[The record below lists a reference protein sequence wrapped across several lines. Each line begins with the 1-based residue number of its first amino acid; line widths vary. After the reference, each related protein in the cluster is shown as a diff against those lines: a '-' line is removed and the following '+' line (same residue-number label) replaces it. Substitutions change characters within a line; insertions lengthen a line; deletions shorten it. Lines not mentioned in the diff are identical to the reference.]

1 MPHQLRRII
10 GINIRNPKEGVPSGR
25 IVSMD
30 PRGGVLAIG
39 VNGVGKTTFLRLLP
53 LFYGATVQQIMR
65 GTGHAKMVAHVLPDP
80 SSAVAFEYE
89 RESEEDLRTVV
100 VHCRPNEDA
109 PQFHILH
116 GAYREQYFYDE
127 HRQFVTR
134 DEFKARVE
142 AMGIEVSP
150 KLFLHQYRSVILS
163 ENLSTKEG
171 RELRRLAARHA
182 LGPRPLRHL
191 DQIAAAMA
199 NEKISFRDLQSI
211 VIDRVSDTE
220 FGGGEVNQRTL
231 KKNRSDVSRWI
242 DDHKHLTAV
251 MRHAPKAKEMAGG
264 VAKLRDHHMALCSL
278 HVAVKEARTQTG
290 DELNEKERH
299 RTALLSTFAADN
311 AELSDRIAVLKN
323 DVQKADSDHGS
334 KQKDVDAANDKQAFF
349 ARIDI
354 EALVTEEE
362 AEQEILQDQRNA
374 RAELEPLDREAGNLS
389 ATLRERTATIVTTHL
404 ARVQEI
410 DRQINDSVAQE
421 SEQRQ
426 EISEQRA
433 NALEGLQPSERA
445 VQISAERL
453 ALVEDKGRLQA
464 LIHHP
469 TEPDEVTES
478 LQSARRGLQEAQVV
492 LGAAEAARREQEK
505 SLASARAAA
514 EQALDKVAQ
523 VDRAIAA
530 NGVETAEVQQ
540 QLTPPRG
547 SLLEFLRTTDEELWA
562 DGAKLLAP
570 ELLNRTDLNPRIGLA
585 PIEPPQSGEVLLNS
599 LVLDASGLGKP
610 AWVDMAEVQARL
622 RNLAEAARGLA
633 TAHKEASAVA
643 KRAGT
648 ARAEAQQ
655 SLEHLQ
661 QQESLAKTA
670 TGNAQT
676 ALTRWEGHAQQQ
688 RDDCA
693 RRARIDLGKLQE
705 KLADLGAEERA
716 LAQEAGRIVELL
728 KADFT
733 SQLQRLA
740 ADSKTARDALQ
751 AQRANAEIQRD
762 EQITRIEADVALEA
776 QGRGVDPVRMQKL
789 RDRIKAAGERL
800 DAIGNN
806 RHHVRGWREFQRSV
820 APRMEAER
828 IELASLQRRLDLAR
842 RQHNETAAQ
851 LGALEIKAK
860 QVLADA
866 DRQIQSRKEEIDAL
880 DTLLAGRLKDFL
892 SHVPKSLDIDWSIP
906 SLATEVQKRLA
917 ALDRDLDE
925 LRKDVRTLRNAM
937 TERAGPVADWLNMR
951 EKEHTDPQRLLEHQ
965 VCVEQ
970 AESVIEWFGV
980 TAYGPYVDAMNKEM
994 HSYFAIASTFV
1005 QELELFDRRINSFN
1019 TELQKA
1025 LKETATF
1032 ARFRDLSVTVR
1043 SGVGKINYLETLRAM
1058 RDTGNSRG
1066 STLRSI
1072 ASQDRE
1078 LPRDEDVQLMR
1089 NFRDLLPED
1098 GVFRVNLSDQVR
1110 LECSLIE
1117 NGKARLITNE
1127 EEFRGI
1133 SSNGNT
1139 ALIVAMFLMGFVQMI
1154 RGPKSTVRV
1163 TWIADEVGRYDPDNL
1178 RAFLD
1183 TLDAHN
1189 IDVISASPSIDPEI
1203 ARHFPRLCV
1212 FESNGSIQTSRTD
1225 ITDFD
1230 LEEEEHATA

>member
-25 IVSMD
+25 IASMD
-30 PRGGVLAIG
+30 PRRGVLAIG

-89 RESEEDLRTVV
+89 RENEEDLRTVV

-127 HRQFVTR
+127 SRQFVAR

-142 AMGIEVSP
+142 AMGVEVSP

-163 ENLSTKEG
+163 ENLATKEG
-171 RELRRLAARHA
+171 RELRRLAARHS
-182 LGPRPLRHL
+182 LGPKPLRHL

-251 MRHAPKAKEMAGG
+251 MRLAPKAKEMATS
-264 VAKLRDHHMALCSL
+264 VTKLREHHVALCSL
-278 HVAVKEARTQTG
+278 HVAVKEALAQTRT
-290 DELNEKERH
+290 ELEEKERH
-299 RTALLSTFAADN
+299 K
-311 AELSDRIAVLKN
+311 AVLVSDFEEESKVFGERITELKS
-323 DVQKADSDHGS
+323 DTKQAEADHALKLKEVES
-334 KQKDVDAANDKQAFF
+334 ANDKQAFF
-349 ARIDI
+349 AKI
-354 EALVTEEE
+354 EIAALVAEED
-362 AEQEILQDQRNA
+362 AEQTVLQEQRDA

-389 ATLRERTATIVTTHL
+389 ASLRERSATVIQAHL
-404 ARVQEI
+404 QRVQDI
-410 DRQINDSVAQE
+410 DRQINDSVSQE

-426 EISEQRA
+426 EISDQRA
-433 NALEGLQPSERA
+433 NALEGLKPSERA
-445 VQISAERL
+445 VQIPAERL
-453 ALVEDKGRLQA
+453 SLVESKGQLQA
-464 LIHHP
+464 LMHRP
-469 TEPDEVTES
+469 TEPDDVRDS
-478 LQSARRGLQEAQVV
+478 LLAARRAHDDAQGALGTAESARRDQERSVTD
-492 LGAAEAARREQEK
+492 ARK
-505 SLASARAAA
+505 GA
-514 EQALDKVAQ
+514 EQALEKVAE

-530 NGVETAEVQQ
+530 NGVETAHAQQ

-547 SLLEFLRTTDEELWA
+547 SLLEFLRSTDEEIWA
-562 DGAKLLAP
+562 DSAKLLAP
-570 ELLNRTDLNPRIGLA
+570 ELLSRTDLNPRIGLTPSEA
-585 PIEPPQSGEVLLNS
+585 AQPGEVLVNA
-599 LVLDASGLGKP
+599 LVLDSAGVEKP
-610 AWVDMAEVQARL
+610 AWVDMADVQARL
-622 RNLAEAARGLA
+622 QRLGEAARGLA
-633 TAHKEASAVA
+633 GAHREASAAA
-643 KRAGT
+643 KRA
-648 ARAEAQQ
+648 AALRAEAEQ
-655 SLEHLQ
+655 SLERLQ
-661 QQESLAKTA
+661 QAESLAKTA
-670 TGNAQT
+670 RDNARHT
-676 ALTRWEGHAQQQ
+676 HDRWEGHARQQ

-693 RRARIDLGKLQE
+693 RRARSDLEKIAE
-705 KLADLGAEERA
+705 KLAGLASEERA
-716 LAQEAGRIVELL
+716 LAHEAGRAAELL
-728 KADFT
+728 KADFAG
-733 SQLQRLA
+733 QLQRLA
-740 ADSKTARDALQ
+740 AESKAARQALQ
-751 AQRANAEIQRD
+751 AQRANAETQRD
-762 EQITRIEADVALEA
+762 EQLERIKADVAREA
-776 QGRGVDPVRMQKL
+776 EGRGVDPKRMQTL
-789 RDRIKAAGERL
+789 RDRIKVAGERL

-806 RHHVRGWREFQRSV
+806 RHHVRAWREFQRTIV
-820 APRMEAER
+820 PRMEAER
-828 IELASLQRRLDLAR
+828 IELAARQRRLELAR
-842 RQHNETAAQ
+842 RQLNDTTTK
-851 LGALEIKAK
+851 LGALEVKAK
-860 QVLADA
+860 TDLADA
-866 DRQIQSRKEEIDAL
+866 DRQIQSRKEEIAAL
-880 DTLLAGRLKDFL
+880 ETLLAGGLKNFL
-892 SHVPKSLDIDWSIP
+892 THVPKNLDIDWSVP
-906 SLATEVQKRLA
+906 ALSSEVHKRLA
-917 ALDRDLDE
+917 ALERDLDE
-925 LRKDVRTLRNAM
+925 LRKDVRALRNAM
-937 TERAGPVADWLNMR
+937 TERAGPVSDWLNMR
-951 EKEHTDPQRLLEHQ
+951 EKEHTDPQRLLEHE
-965 VCVEQ
+965 VCIEQ
-970 AESVIEWFGV
+970 AQSVTEWFGV

-1005 QELELFDRRINSFN
+1005 QELELFDRRITSFN

-1025 LKETATF
+1025 LAETATF
-1032 ARFRDLSVTVR
+1032 ARFRELSVTVR

-1072 ASQDRE
+1072 SSQDRE
-1078 LPRDEDVQLMR
+1078 LPRDEDVHLMR

-1127 EEFRGI
+1127 EEFRGV

-1154 RGPKSTVRV
+1154 RGPKSLVRV

-1189 IDVISASPSIDPEI
+1189 IDVISASPSVDPEI

-1212 FESNGSIQTSRTD
+1212 FESNGSIQTSRTN
-1225 ITDFD
+1225 ITDVD
-1230 LEEEEHATA
+1230 LEEAEHAAP